1 MFKSIRIKM
10 ITIYFLLI
18 FIAMVIVGVFMIQQF
33 EEYHLGVERNNIIS
47 VSGSVAA
54 TLQQTEWQQQPQQTQ
69 ENLSL
74 YERVGMEIYVIQ
86 HDSGFNITAS
96 TNLTYVGENAAH
108 ILESDLIL
116 GALNGHDMEKDVL
129 AGPQGISSKN
139 MTFPLYDDNNR
150 ITGVIYVRKD
160 LGDIYQTLDQSKFI
174 MIRATLLALVI
185 TILLGYLISAS
196 ITGPIRDVTV
206 KASKMARGDF
216 DQVVEVKSDDE
227 IGQLA
232 SMFNYLTARL
242 KTLLQEISSEKQKLD
257 TILTDMADGVIAT
270 TIEGA
275 LIHINPRAL
284 SMLSISRQEA
294 AHMAFDDL
302 FQDVTPSLALKTI
315 REDERGWS
323 GSEVLDMRDGTK
335 VRASYA
341 PYRGETD
348 AVEGI
353 VLLLQDITEHEKLE
367 KMRKEFVANVSHELK
382 TPLTTIKSY
391 TETMLEGEVE
401 EPELQQ
407 RFLKVI
413 DDEADRMARLVRELL
428 QLSNLDYQQ
437 MKWDPKPVNLAVL
450 MEKTIRNLTH
460 SIQLKH
466 HILHYDPP
474 GEDLYTFGDNDAIE
488 QVMLNILSNAIKY
501 TPERG
506 ELRLYLESEK
516 TAVSLTVQDNG
527 IGIPSQDL
535 PRVFERFYRVDKAR
549 SREMGGTGLGLS
561 IAQQIIE
568 AHGGTIHLYSREG
581 KGTRVVM
588 RLPQYRPEKTASPEP
603 AADERKN
610 R

>member
-18 FIAMVIVGVFMIQQF
+18 FIAMVIVGVFMIRQF
-33 EEYHLGVERNNIIS
+33 ENYHLGVERNNIIS

-54 TLQQTEWQQQPQQTQ
+54 TLQNINWQGQQQEAL

-74 YERVGMEIYVIQ
+74 YERVGMEIYVIERG
-86 HDSGFNITAS
+86 SRFNIAAS
-96 TNLTYVGENAAH
+96 TNLTYLNENATH
-108 ILESDLIL
+108 ILEPDLIL
-116 GALNGHDMEKDVL
+116 GAFNGHDMEKDVL
-129 AGPQGISSKN
+129 AGSQGISSKN
-139 MTFPLYDDNNR
+139 MAFPLYDENNR
-150 ITGVIYVRKD
+150 INGVVYVRKD

-174 MIRATLLALVI
+174 MIRATLLALGI
-185 TILLGYLISAS
+185 TIILGYLIAAS

-216 DQVVEVKSDDE
+216 DQTVEVKSNDE

-232 SMFNYLTARL
+232 SMFNHLTARL
-242 KTLLQEISSEKQKLD
+242 KTVLQEISSEKQKLD

-270 TIEGA
+270 TIEGT

-284 SMLSISRQEA
+284 AMLSLSREEA
-294 AHMAFDDL
+294 VQMTFDQL
-302 FQDVTPSLALKTI
+302 FQPINERLTLKAI
-315 REDERGWS
+315 RDDERGWS
-323 GSEVLDMRDGTK
+323 GNEVLDMRDGTK
-335 VRASYA
+335 LRASYA
-341 PYRGETD
+341 PYRGEEEII
-348 AVEGI
+348 EGV

-391 TETMLEGEVE
+391 AETMLEGGIDD
-401 EPELQQ
+401 PELQE

-413 DDEADRMARLVRELL
+413 DDEADRMARLVRDLL

-437 MKWDPKPVNLAVL
+437 MKWDPKPVNLLHLMDKAVRN
-450 MEKTIRNLTH
+450 MEH
-460 SIQLKH
+460 SIRQKNHSLQ
-466 HILHYDPP
+466 YEPP
-474 GEDLYTFGDNDAIE
+474 QEALYTYGDEDAIE
-488 QVMLNILSNAIKY
+488 QVIINIVSNAIKY
-501 TPERG
+501 TPDGG
-506 ELRLYLESEK
+506 ELRIYLEAEK
-516 TAVSLTVQDNG
+516 STVSLTVQDNG
-527 IGIPSQDL
+527 IGIPSQDM

-568 AHGGTIHLYSREG
+568 AHGGSIHLYSREN

-588 RLPQYRPEKTASPEP
+588 RLPMCRLSEAEGCLMQE
-603 AADERKN
+603 
-610 R
+610 